1 MGPAARGRATGWG
14 MEAHIEADPPTTPP
28 ASDLLPAQSCLL
40 DPQQASIPRT
50 FFAISRT
57 QLSVP
62 NSQGNPTGDKML
74 RNYLLDGLNSPD
86 SLVSFFYPLLEDCS
100 GGTCPRLRI
109 QVSKDACPSW
119 MND

>member
-1 MGPAARGRATGWG
+1 MGPAARGRGRGGGWKP
-14 MEAHIEADPPTTPP
+14 ARRLTHLLPHQRPTFSLPSP
-28 ASDLLPAQSCLL
+28 ASWTPHRRRS
-40 DPQQASIPRT
+40 REH
-50 FFAISRT
+50 FAISRT

-74 RNYLLDGLNSPD
+74 RNYLLGGTDSPD
-86 SLVSFFYPLLEDCS
+86 SLVSFFHPLLEDCS

-109 QVSKDACPSW
+109 QVSKDASPSW